1 MNPLAIDRVKQS
13 WALVLPIAP
22 QAADLFY
29 AHLFAL
35 DPALQ
40 PLFKGDMRAQGQKLM
55 QMIGAAIGKLDELET
70 LVPILQG
77 LGRRHAG
84 YGVEPAHYA
93 TVGAALLQTL
103 SQGLGEAFTPDTR
116 QAWTQVYGVMAETMM
131 QAT

>member
-35 DPALQ
+35 DPALK

-55 QMIGAAIGKLDELET
+55 QMIGAAVGKLDDLET

-77 LGRRHAG
+77 LGRRHLA

-116 QAWTQVYGVMAETMM
+116 QAWTQVYGVLAETMV